1 MTLPVH
7 WYRHDMGGAPVARGV
22 AGDAIALLD
31 ACLVNGF
38 NLRTAT
44 SVVVS
49 AEVATMTFSSA
60 FGWLQHQVIEVAGAT
75 PAALNGEKRVST
87 VVGNSITFPAP
98 GVANGT
104 ATGTITCR
112 TPGLGWS
119 KVFSSA
125 NIAVYRAPDIAGTR
139 MFLRVDDTD
148 STRARA
154 RGFETMSDVNTG
166 TGPFPTDAQFSGGLV
181 WRRSTTADTTAR
193 PWTLVGDGAG
203 FYYICRASTTSNVV
217 EWTFGDIAP
226 FAGADAFRCAI
237 GGGESL
243 TSDFSAAGLISR
255 GGTIGCFLARASSQL
270 GSSSRLATFSADYQS
285 LEYPHLPNNGLM
297 LRESVCMESGSRARG
312 TIRGFRR
319 HMHDASVN
327 GGIFS
332 LGQVL
337 SATDGYNGLGLC
349 LDGSSS
355 TTLAFAGVVDLVGP
369 W

>member
-166 TGPFPTDAQFSGGLV
+166 TGPFPTDAQFSGNL
-181 WRRSTTADTTAR
+181 
-193 PWTLVGDGAG
+193 
-203 FYYICRASTTSNVV
+203 TSNS
-217 EWTFGDIAP
+217 A
-226 FAGADAFRCAI
+226 
-237 GGGESL
+237 
-243 TSDFSAAGLISR
+243 AAGLISR
-255 GGTIGCFLARASSQL
+255 GGTSGCFVARASSQL
-270 GSSSRLATFSADYQS
+270 GSSSRLFSFLADYQG

-319 HMHDASVN
+319 HMHDSSVN